1 MSRYVALLR
10 GINVGGKNS
19 VPMIRLRA
27 VLEELG
33 FTDVATYIA
42 SGNVILES
50 ERGADETRAL
60 IEEALP
66 REFALHDERVR
77 VLVLS
82 QGQLQAIVDNRPKG
96 FGSQPDRYHSDA
108 IFLMGIERRR
118 GDGGLRSAPGRGHHL
133 AGRRGDLLAAAQRRA
148 NQEPAQ
154 QDHGHAGVQVH
165 DDPELEHNNGGAR
178 NAARPGHPLAK
189 LTAALPRTPETK
201 AGTTVAQR
209 PRSRGPLGDS
219 VPSQRRARA

>member
-10 GINVGGKNS
+10 GINVGGKNT
-19 VPMIRLRA
+19 VPMVRLRA

-50 ERGADETRAL
+50 ERSADETGAL
-60 IEEALP
+60 IEAALP

-82 QGQLQAIVDNRPKG
+82 QGQLQAIFDCRPAG

-108 IFLMGIERRR
+108 IFLMGIEAMEAMAIFDPRPGVDAVWPGEGVIYSQRLSAER
-118 GDGGLRSAPGRGHHL
+118 TRSRLSKIMGTPAYKSMTIRNWNTTTTVLEMLR
-133 AGRRGDLLAAAQRRA
+133 
-148 NQEPAQ
+148 
-154 QDHGHAGVQVH
+154 
-165 DDPELEHNNGGAR
+165 AR
-178 NAARPGHPLAK
+178 DARPGA
-189 LTAALPRTPETK
+189 
-201 AGTTVAQR
+201 
-209 PRSRGPLGDS
+209 
-219 VPSQRRARA
+219 

>member
-19 VPMIRLRA
+19 VPMVRLRA

-42 SGNVILES
+42 SGNVILDS
-50 ERGADETRAL
+50 ERSAGETGAL

-82 QGQLQAIVDNRPKG
+82 QGQLQAIVDDRPEG

-108 IFLMGIERRR
+108 IFLIGIEAAEAMAVFDPRPGVDAVWPGEGVIYSQRLSAER
-118 GDGGLRSAPGRGHHL
+118 TRSRLNKIMGTPAYRSITIRNWNTTTTVLEMLR
-133 AGRRGDLLAAAQRRA
+133 
-148 NQEPAQ
+148 
-154 QDHGHAGVQVH
+154 
-165 DDPELEHNNGGAR
+165 AR
-178 NAARPGHPLAK
+178 DARPGA
-189 LTAALPRTPETK
+189 
-201 AGTTVAQR
+201 
-209 PRSRGPLGDS
+209 
-219 VPSQRRARA
+219 